1 MLQATIKGTNTKGKE
16 QVGPHGKKKMNTR
29 QVPIRRNGRG
39 APVAGIPSSIRMY
52 IHIYVEGG
60 PLAPTCM
67 GSALSGV
74 RGAQPKFYKRKLF
87 RFPIVD
93 YFCKSR
99 YVGFFYI
106 FRNSVYPTVYSF
118 RPNKIQ
124 F

>member
-1 MLQATIKGTNTKGKE
+1 
-16 QVGPHGKKKMNTR
+16 
-29 QVPIRRNGRG
+29 
-39 APVAGIPSSIRMY
+39 MY

-106 FRNSVYPTVYSF
+106 FRNSVYPTDIFFPSQQDTILAMDVDNIPKIAFFVVAVLIVNTVYL
-118 RPNKIQ
+118 NLLK
-124 F
+124 